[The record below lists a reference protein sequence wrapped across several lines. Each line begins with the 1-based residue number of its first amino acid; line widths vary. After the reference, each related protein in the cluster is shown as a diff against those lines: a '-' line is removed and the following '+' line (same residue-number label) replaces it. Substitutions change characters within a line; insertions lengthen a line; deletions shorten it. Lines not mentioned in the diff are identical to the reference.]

1 MLYSAMATK
10 SLERKID
17 TLTAIIRLGSTAE
30 MRTGVWF
37 AVARGTP
44 NPIGSTQFRWE
55 VSPTRSWLCGFA
67 SRGPS
72 SRKF

>member
-44 NPIGSTQFRWE
+44 NPIGSTQPFVGKYR
-55 VSPTRSWLCGFA
+55 RLG
-67 SRGPS
+67 RGSAVRVARTLKP
-72 SRKF
+72 